1 MGSLAERSGAASFR
15 VPLPTGALDIPF
27 PHDRV
32 LHHEAGLYLD
42 RLLRPLA
49 RVSGAIDR
57 AMALRLRRL
66 RERCDYKRLGY
77 ARFADY
83 AREQLGLAVRTA
95 QEMVR
100 LGRGLERL
108 PLLDAALAA
117 GRVTWTGALQVVR
130 VAKEEDEAQ
139 WVSLAEHLSVRE
151 LQQKVAE
158 ALASS
163 ADAKSGATVEPGKP
177 ATSGRAA
184 APSEPATPAESATPA
199 EPTKDEG
206 VVADADAD
214 DPLRRLRVQCAW
226 SVARLWHAAIE
237 LCGMVV
243 GGPMAEGEAP
253 EYVLAEL
260 LSGLPPVPN
269 EGVAPYRSPA
279 PVVRGMGLDLWQGCG
294 PRPVA
299 PLAKQLSSRVL
310 SSEQHR
316 RIEKMLDLVDGPIP
330 DDPLQIDGSLKA
342 LIKARTQLEL
352 DLARLLRNFRAFGLA
367 RHIGF
372 RTFKEYVSERLGISV
387 DRARFLARLDDRLI
401 RFSEVRGAVRRGEI
415 GTVAALLVCR
425 VARRGRTEKAWIER
439 ARRRTVERLRRE
451 IEWAERET
459 GKSWGGGVMPP
470 PPGRLPSELDA
481 VTEELIA
488 ARDAAAVGEGSDA
501 PVSPTRDQRSES
513 QGDPW
518 GDQDDETFAHPVHEG
533 RPVRVDF
540 RLRESAVELWE
551 EVKQRLCVASGRW
564 GVSDEQVLYEA
575 ALAFLVTYLPLW
587 LHEVEHGDPIAV
599 RDRFQCLAPGCTNRC
614 GSGHHI
620 RYRSQVG
627 PDDEWNLAFL
637 CHTHHL
643 ELLHQR
649 GFIRVTGR
657 APDDLL
663 FELGIRPDGT
673 ATEVFVN
680 EERVADP
687 ETLVPGTP
695 RRSRGKT
702 DNPVRRQCVEPEVVH

>member
-1 MGSLAERSGAASFR
+1 MGSLAERSGAASVR
-15 VPLPTGALDIPF
+15 VPLPAGALDVPF

-83 AREQLGLAVRTA
+83 ARERLGLAVRTA

-100 LGRGLERL
+100 LGRGLDRL

-117 GRVTWTGALQVVR
+117 GRITWTGALQVVR
-130 VAKEEDEAQ
+130 VAREEDEAQ
-139 WVSLAEHLSVRE
+139 WVSLAERLSVRE

-158 ALASS
+158 ALASA
-163 ADAKSGATVEPGKP
+163 ADDNSEQTDGPGKRAIPGKP
-177 ATSGRAA
+177 I
-184 APSEPATPAESATPA
+184 
-199 EPTKDEG
+199 KDEG
-206 VVADADAD
+206 AVADVDED

-253 EYVLAEL
+253 EHVLAEL
-260 LSGLPPVPN
+260 LSGLPSVP
-269 EGVAPYRSPA
+269 EDGTAPYRSPA
-279 PVVRGMGLDLWQGCG
+279 PVVRGMGLGLWQGSG

-299 PLAKQLSSRVL
+299 PLAEQLGSRVL
-310 SSEQHR
+310 SVEQHR
-316 RIEKMLDLVDGPIP
+316 RIEKMLDLVDGLIP

-372 RTFKEYVSERLGISV
+372 RTFKEYVAERLGISV
-387 DRARFLARLDDRLI
+387 DRAQFLARLDDRLL
-401 RFSEVRGAVRRGEI
+401 RFPEVRGAVRRGEI

-425 VARRGRTEKAWIER
+425 VAKQDRTEKAWITR
-439 ARRRTVERLRRE
+439 ARQRTVERLRKE

-488 ARDAAAVGEGSDA
+488 ARDATVGEGSDA
-501 PVSPTRDQRSES
+501 PVSPTADLRGELQ
-513 QGDPW
+513 

-533 RPVRVDF
+533 RPVRVDL

-551 EVKQRLCVASGRW
+551 EVKQRLCVATGRS

-614 GSGHHI
+614 GSGHHV
-620 RYRSQVG
+620 RHRSHGG
-627 PDDEWNLAFL
+627 PDDQWNLAFL

-643 ELLHQR
+643 ELLHER

-663 FELGIRPDGT
+663 FELGIRRDGT
-673 ATEVFVN
+673 AMEVFVN
-680 EERVADP
+680 EERVDDP
-687 ETLVPGTP
+687 ATLVPGTP

-702 DNPVRRQCVEPEVVH
+702 DNPVRRPCVEPEFVH

>member
-1 MGSLAERSGAASFR
+1 M
-15 VPLPTGALDIPF
+15 
-27 PHDRV
+27 
-32 LHHEAGLYLD
+32 
-42 RLLRPLA
+42 
-49 RVSGAIDR
+49 
-57 AMALRLRRL
+57 
-66 RERCDYKRLGY
+66 RERCGYKRLGS

-83 AREQLGLAVRTA
+83 AREHLGLAVRTA

-117 GRVTWTGALQVVR
+117 GRITWTGALQVAR
-130 VAKEEDEAQ
+130 VATKEDEAQ
-139 WVSLAEHLSVRE
+139 WVSLAEQLSVRE

-158 ALASS
+158 ALAST
-163 ADAKSGATVEPGKP
+163 AEAKPGEPV
-177 ATSGRAA
+177 TSGELERSAKL
-184 APSEPATPAESATPA
+184 ATPGEPDTSAK
-199 EPTKDEG
+199 PTKDEG
-206 VVADADAD
+206 AVADADED

-226 SVARLWHAAIE
+226 SVARLWHSAIE

-243 GGPMAEGEAP
+243 SGPMAEGEAP

-260 LSGLPPVPN
+260 LSSLPPVP
-269 EGVAPYRSPA
+269 ERGVAPYRSPA
-279 PVVRGMGLDLWQGCG
+279 PVVRGMGMELRQGRG

-299 PLAKQLSSRVL
+299 PLAEQLGSRVL
-310 SSEQHR
+310 SAEQHR

-330 DDPLQIDGSLKA
+330 EDPLQIDTALKA

-387 DRARFLARLDDRLI
+387 DRARFLARLDDRLL
-401 RFSEVRGAVRRGEI
+401 RFSAVRQAVCRGEI

-425 VARRGRTEKAWIER
+425 VAKRGRTEKAWIER
-439 ARRRTVERLRRE
+439 ARKRTVERLKKE

-481 VTEELIA
+481 VTAELIA
-488 ARDAAAVGEGSDA
+488 ARDAMVGEGSA
-501 PVSPTRDQRSES
+501 TLVSPSDDSRCNSRCDP
-513 QGDPW
+513 QGDPQ
-518 GDQDDETFAHPVHEG
+518 GNQDDETFAHPVHEG

-540 RLRESAVELWE
+540 RLRESAVELWQ
-551 EVKQRLCVASGRW
+551 EVKQRLCAASGTP

-575 ALAFLVTYLPLW
+575 ALAFLMTYLPLW
-587 LHEVEHGDPIAV
+587 LHEVEYGDPIAV

-614 GSGHHI
+614 GSGHHM
-620 RYRSQVG
+620 RYRSRGG

-643 ELLHQR
+643 ELLHDD

-673 ATEVFVN
+673 AMEVFVN
-680 EERVADP
+680 EERLADP
-687 ETLVPGTP
+687 ATLAPGTP
-695 RRSRGKT
+695 RRSRGNT
-702 DNPVRRQCVEPEVVH
+702 DNPVRRPCIEPGVVH